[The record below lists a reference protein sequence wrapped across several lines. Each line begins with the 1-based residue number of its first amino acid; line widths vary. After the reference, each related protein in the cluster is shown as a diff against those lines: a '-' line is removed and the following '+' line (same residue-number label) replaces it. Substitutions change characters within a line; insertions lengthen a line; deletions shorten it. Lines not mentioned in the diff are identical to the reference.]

1 MKNTEELIE
10 EICESMKNLLLQKN
24 RNYGDSATNPSNVF
38 SRGSAIDSICAR
50 IDDKLMRIQNKGIND
65 KTEDTVS
72 DLIGYLILLK
82 VAMHKEK
89 NEDYE
94 TFKETIAFGGCVS
107 INGRPIDSL
116 ESLQYHYNIKEEE
129 EEEEEEGYEIETE
142 DKNNSI

>member
-1 MKNTEELIE
+1 
-10 EICESMKNLLLQKN
+10 
-24 RNYGDSATNPSNVF
+24 
-38 SRGSAIDSICAR
+38 
-50 IDDKLMRIQNKGIND
+50 
-65 KTEDTVS
+65 
-72 DLIGYLILLK
+72 
-82 VAMHKEK
+82 MHKEK